1 MSTPFFEGESG
12 AYSKREL
19 EEYTRPDAV
28 TYNGKSMSL
37 YEAQQLQRY
46 QERQIRRWKR
56 EYVCSQAAGIDTSQA
71 AGKLAEWNSTH
82 ADFLQQT
89 GLKVN
94 SSRLTGTAAKTLV
107 KSAKRGIIN
116 TGSIAGALDPLSPR
130 AEKHAIQYYE
140 SVRHMKTDA
149 ERIAKNTGW
158 EKEKIAEIKNHVFIQ
173 EHDLLDGHRRFDPS
187 FEMAQSWQRLIEGKD
202 IRECDLVL
210 LKHEYLELTLMKKG
224 YSQNDAHIIASKTY
238 DYASAVER
246 E

>member
-19 EEYTRPDAV
+19 EEYTRTDAV

-71 AGKLAEWNSTH
+71 DAKLAEWNSTH

-89 GLKVN
+89 GLKIN
-94 SSRLTGTAAKTLV
+94 SGRLTGTEAKTLV

-116 TGSIAGALDPLSPR
+116 TGSIAGARDPLSPR

-173 EHDLLDGHRRFDPS
+173 EHDLLYGHRRFDPS

-224 YSQNDAHIIASKTY
+224 YSQNDAHIIASKKY
-238 DYASAVER
+238 DYASVVER

>member
-71 AGKLAEWNSTH
+71 DAKLAEWNSTH

-149 ERIAKNTGW
+149 ERIEKNTGW

-202 IRECDLVL
+202 I
-210 LKHEYLELTLMKKG
+210 
-224 YSQNDAHIIASKTY
+224 
-238 DYASAVER
+238 
-246 E
+246 